1 VCPIKFRGKKRKLH
15 FVRAIS
21 RRGRLTISICCA
33 ICLVHVSLIVFCLY
47 VYILS
52 RFHSSSFVLL
62 FPTLMC
68 DFASPFFRAICICV
82 FMRNED
88 ETRIR
93 VVNL

>member
-1 VCPIKFRGKKRKLH
+1 M
-15 FVRAIS
+15 
-21 RRGRLTISICCA
+21 
-33 ICLVHVSLIVFCLY
+33 HVSLIVFCLY

-62 FPTLMC
+62 FPTFMC
-68 DFASPFFRAICICV
+68 DFASLFFLAICICV

-93 VVNL
+93 VMNLLKWTLTWVDAMVFFFFVLDSSLVWGITPH